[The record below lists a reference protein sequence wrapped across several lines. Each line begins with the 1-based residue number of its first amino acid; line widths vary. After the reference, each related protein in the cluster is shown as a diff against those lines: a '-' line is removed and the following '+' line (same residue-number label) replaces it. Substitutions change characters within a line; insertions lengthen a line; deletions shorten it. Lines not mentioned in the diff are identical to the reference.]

1 MYCTFDEHYK
11 CTFDKKINKF
21 LYRGTCY
28 KLLKVS
34 SVKKGVINYL
44 SSNLQ
49 LFVENI
55 NSKYFTAVLFE
66 VLLSRF

>member
-1 MYCTFDEHYK
+1 M
-11 CTFDKKINKF
+11 
-21 LYRGTCY
+21 LY
-28 KLLKVS
+28 KLLKAS
-34 SVKKGVINYL
+34 SVKKGVINCL

-49 LFVENI
+49 LFVENV